1 MGNLIIINAIKVKL
15 KYIIINYIYYY
26 IKINSLNSLNVCG

>member
-15 KYIIINYIYYY
+15 KYI
-26 IKINSLNSLNVCG
+26 KINSLNSLNVCG